1 MNYLYIFI
9 SIFCLNSNKVEATMT
24 KEDCQNV
31 LPTIESVVSEV
42 TGAFN
47 VCITFEFQIQWS
59 LEVIIFHP

>member
-9 SIFCLNSNKVEATMT
+9 TIFCLNSNKVEATMT

-47 VCITFEFQIQWS
+47 VCITFYILLQ
-59 LEVIIFHP
+59 